1 MRKKKRLVGEVAK
14 EKEGIPQRKINLLPQ
29 QYSNEY
35 THLISKSKYTDH
47 RILEMTER
55 LDKKFQNKVLMAIEI
70 SELYD
75 SGNKQGGDS
84 DKEDFAY
91 QYGIETKI
99 C

>member
-1 MRKKKRLVGEVAK
+1 
-14 EKEGIPQRKINLLPQ
+14 
-29 QYSNEY
+29 
-35 THLISKSKYTDH
+35 
-47 RILEMTER
+47 MTER